1 MHSVQADMAERRSVA
16 PVQPGALKVDR
27 RPPQKK
33 EGHVMGTVVDI
44 APHLPGGITAD
55 HQGVH
60 VRVLNVGKR
69 KMTRTFFN
77 QIPIAKA
84 EAWPERRLGWV
95 ETTKGPFL
103 IYADQQGRLRRM
115 NITGWGRTEADGTRT
130 PATEFTPQVF
140 IG

>member
-1 MHSVQADMAERRSVA
+1 
-16 PVQPGALKVDR
+16 
-27 RPPQKK
+27 
-33 EGHVMGTVVDI
+33 MGTIVDI
-44 APHLPGGITAD
+44 APRLPGSIT
-55 HQGVH
+55 VSSEVVS

-69 KMTRTFFN
+69 KMTRGFFN
-77 QIPIAKA
+77 QIPVAKA

-103 IYADQQGRLRRM
+103 IYEDEQGRLRRM
-115 NITGWGRTEADGTRT
+115 NIAAWGRTDPDGTRV